1 MKKGSTCLK
10 MYWGLFGGEKKCTEK
25 GRVIL
30 SPKETEGIIMFM
42 HTAALGE
49 WRKRNGKF

>member
-1 MKKGSTCLK
+1 

-25 GRVIL
+25 GRMIL
-30 SPKETEGIIMFM
+30 SPKETEGSVMN
-42 HTAALGE
+42 TATLGE